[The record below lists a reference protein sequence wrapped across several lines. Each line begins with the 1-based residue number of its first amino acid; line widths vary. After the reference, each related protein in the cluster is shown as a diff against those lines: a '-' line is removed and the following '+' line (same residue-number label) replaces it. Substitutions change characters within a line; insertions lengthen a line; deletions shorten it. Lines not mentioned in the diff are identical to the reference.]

1 MIVIAGPCVIE
12 SEEQVLSIAQELKRI
27 SGILAKNSVGFVF
40 KASFD
45 KANRSSINSYRG
57 VTIDK
62 GVEIFSKVQKL
73 GLRTTTDIHEP
84 WQAEVVAPVIDII
97 QIPAFLCRQTDLLKA
112 AANTGKPV
120 SVKKGQFMAPE
131 DMNNVVKKLEYFGCR
146 QIYLTER
153 GSFFGYGHLV
163 NDMTSVIKMKHTG
176 FPVIFDA
183 THSVQKP
190 SSLGDSSGGNREF
203 VEPLAKAALAVG
215 ADGLFFEVHPDP
227 DNALSDGPNMLPL
240 HDFENVLRRIG
251 LINE

>member
-27 SGILAKNSVGFVF
+27 SVILAKNSVGFVF

-73 GLRTTTDIHEP
+73 GLRTTTDIHEC

>member
-73 GLRTTTDIHEP
+73 GLRTTTDIHEC

>member
-73 GLRTTTDIHEP
+73 GLRTTTDIHEC

-227 DNALSDGPNMLPL
+227 DNALCDGPNMIKL
-240 HDFENVLRRIG
+240 DEFENILKQIA
-251 LINE
+251 

>member
-12 SEEQVLSIAQELKRI
+12 SEEQVISIAEELKRI
-27 SGILAKNSVGFVF
+27 STILSKNNVGFVF

-57 VTIDK
+57 VTIEK

-73 GLRTTTDIHEP
+73 GLRTTTDIHEC

>member
-73 GLRTTTDIHEP
+73 GLRTTTDIHEC

-97 QIPAFLCRQTDLLKA
+97 QIPAFCIKLC
-112 AANTGKPV
+112 
-120 SVKKGQFMAPE
+120 
-131 DMNNVVKKLEYFGCR
+131 
-146 QIYLTER
+146 
-153 GSFFGYGHLV
+153 
-163 NDMTSVIKMKHTG
+163 
-176 FPVIFDA
+176 
-183 THSVQKP
+183 
-190 SSLGDSSGGNREF
+190 
-203 VEPLAKAALAVG
+203 
-215 ADGLFFEVHPDP
+215 
-227 DNALSDGPNMLPL
+227 
-240 HDFENVLRRIG
+240 
-251 LINE
+251 

>member
-57 VTIDK
+57 VTIEK

-73 GLRTTTDIHEP
+73 GLRTTTDIHEC